1 MAGSAGHT
9 IPFPGQ
15 ARGVGC
21 LVGNLGEA
29 MFTTNRISTVLSVA
43 SLLVAFAGAPGAAA
57 EWATKEEAIAMVQQ
71 AAAFIKQL
79 GPEKA
84 YPEIS
89 NRAVRFHD
97 RDLYITVLD
106 FNGKVLAHGL
116 RGDLV
121 GKNLIKA
128 RDPDGKLYIKE
139 RVELAREQSAFWQ
152 NYKWLNP
159 ATKEIEPQDAYC
171 ERLNDTAVCGAVYN
185 F

>member
-1 MAGSAGHT
+1 
-9 IPFPGQ
+9 
-15 ARGVGC
+15 
-21 LVGNLGEA
+21 
-29 MFTTNRISTVLSVA
+29 MFVVSRVSVALSVA
-43 SLLVAFAGAPGAAA
+43 WGVVAFAFAPCSAG
-57 EWATKEEAIAMVQQ
+57 EWAIKDDAVALVKQ
-71 AAAFIKQL
+71 AAALIKQR

-89 NRAVRFHD
+89 NRTGRFHD

-121 GKNLIKA
+121 GRNLIKA
-128 RDPDGKLYIKE
+128 KDPDGKLYIQE

-171 ERLNDTAVCGAVYN
+171 ERLNDTAVCGAVYS

>member
-1 MAGSAGHT
+1 
-9 IPFPGQ
+9 
-15 ARGVGC
+15 
-21 LVGNLGEA
+21 
-29 MFTTNRISTVLSVA
+29 MFVVSRVSVALSVA
-43 SLLVAFAGAPGAAA
+43 WGVVAFAFAPCSAG
-57 EWATKEEAIAMVQQ
+57 EWATKDDAVALVKQ
-71 AAAFIKQL
+71 AAALIKQR

-89 NRAVRFHD
+89 NRTGRFHD

-121 GKNLIKA
+121 GRNLIKA
-128 RDPDGKLYIKE
+128 KDPDGKLYIKE
-139 RVELAREQSAFWQ
+139 RVETAREQSTFWQ

-159 ATKEIEPQDAYC
+159 ATKEVEPQDAYC
-171 ERLNDTAVCGAVYN
+171 ERLNDTAVCGAVYS